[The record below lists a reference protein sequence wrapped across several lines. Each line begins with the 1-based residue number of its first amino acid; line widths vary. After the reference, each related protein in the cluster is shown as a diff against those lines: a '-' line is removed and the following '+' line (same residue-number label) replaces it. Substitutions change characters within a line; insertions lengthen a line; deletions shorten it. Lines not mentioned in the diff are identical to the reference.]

1 MTAQHP
7 TVWQSGREGRAIKLV
22 VIHGDAGKSDAGTV
36 TWIEKESLEAKV
48 SYHYLVGRKGEV
60 YQFVDEAQK
69 SWHAGISEWPDCTVS
84 KSVNAHSVGVS
95 FANDGAEA
103 YKPVQYTAGAKL
115 VADICQRHKIPAAM
129 IVTHAQVSPGRKS
142 DPWKHFDWDYFIDRV
157 KQAME

>member
-1 MTAQHP
+1 MKQVETPH
-7 TVWQSGREGRAIKLV
+7 QSSRDGKVVKLV

-36 TWIEKESLEAKV
+36 SWIKAKESAV
-48 SYHYLVGRKGEV
+48 SYHYLVGRDGEV

-69 SWHAGISEWPDCTVS
+69 SWHAGISGWLDCTHS
-84 KSVNAHSVGVS
+84 KSVNAASIGVA
-95 FANDGAEA
+95 FANDSIES

-142 DPWKHFDWDYFIDRV
+142 DPWKTFDWAYFIDRV
-157 KQAME
+157 KQALE